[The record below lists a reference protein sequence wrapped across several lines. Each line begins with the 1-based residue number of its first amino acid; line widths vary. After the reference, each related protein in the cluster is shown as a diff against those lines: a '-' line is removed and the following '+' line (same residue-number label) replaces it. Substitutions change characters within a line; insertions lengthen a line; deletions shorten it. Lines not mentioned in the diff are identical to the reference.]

1 MNKKTII
8 AVSVIAILTVFSIQC
23 GEQATRKPNSLTGVF
38 TNVKG
43 KVTVNKKK
51 VRVGTRVTK
60 DSIVKV
66 AKKSLAVIQ
75 FSTGALITLK
85 SKAKLKV
92 QKLAMN
98 AAGIPQISL
107 KQTAGSSFS
116 RVNKGRAEYT
126 MSTPTAVAGVR
137 GTSFS
142 VSITKDKKTKIRLL
156 KGKVAVKS
164 KKKSAKT
171 KEVVLK
177 TGQKITVESKGLKR
191 VKRLKKTEKESLKA
205 LDQVAFIPKETIDQS
220 DDKELRTEVRKA
232 ATVVIPKRVESVVTS
247 SKLIISKKEASEE
260 AKIREAEEAAASVE
274 EDDAPTSVDDDE
286 EDSEELTLADLK
298 KKYKSISEVTTH
310 SGEKYVGHFVQI
322 GRNFVIDTVDGK
334 VTLASSQVKKVVE
347 LYKK

>member
-1 MNKKTII
+1 MNKKTMITI
-8 AVSVIAILTVFSIQC
+8 SVIAVLTVFSIQC
-23 GEQATRKPNSLTGVF
+23 GEKATPKAYSLTGVF

-43 KVTVNKKK
+43 EVTVNKKK

-60 DSIVKV
+60 NSTIKV

-85 SKAKLKV
+85 AKAKLKI

-98 AAGIPQISL
+98 DAGIPEIGL

-116 RVNKGRAEYT
+116 RINKGKAEYT

-142 VSITKDKKTKIRLL
+142 VSVSKDKKTKIRLL

-164 KKKSAKT
+164 KKKFAKA

-177 TGQKITVESKGLKR
+177 TGQKITVERKGLKR
-191 VKRLKKTEKESLKA
+191 VKKLKKIEKESLKA
-205 LDQVAFIPKETIDQS
+205 LDQVVFIPKETIDQA
-220 DDKELRTEVRKA
+220 DDKKLKTEVRKA
-232 ATVVIPKRVESVVTS
+232 ATVVIPERVESVVTS

-260 AKIREAEEAAASVE
+260 AAKNKKEEPASLDE
-274 EDDAPTSVDDDE
+274 EDPTSVDE
-286 EDSEELTLADLK
+286 EESEKLTLADLK

-310 SGEKYVGHFVQI
+310 SGQKYVGHFVQV

-334 VTLASSQVKKVVE
+334 VTLASSQVKKVIE
-347 LYKK
+347 LY

>member
-23 GEQATRKPNSLTGVF
+23 GEQATPKAYSLTGVF

-43 KVTVNKKK
+43 EVTVNKKR
-51 VRVGTRVTK
+51 VRVGARVTK
-60 DSIVKV
+60 NSIVKV

-98 AAGIPQISL
+98 DAGIPEISL

-116 RVNKGRAEYT
+116 RVNKGKAQYT

-142 VSITKDKKTKIRLL
+142 VSVSKDKKTKIRLL

-164 KKKSAKT
+164 RKKSAKA

-191 VKRLKKTEKESLKA
+191 VKKLKKAEKESLKA
-205 LDQVAFIPKETIDQS
+205 LDQVAFVPKETIDQA
-220 DDKELRTEVRKA
+220 DDKKLQTEVRGV
-232 ATVVIPKRVESVVTS
+232 ATFVIPKKVESVVAS
-247 SKLIISKKEASEE
+247 SKLIVSKKEAMEE
-260 AKIREAEEAAASVE
+260 AKAREEEAAASAKE
-274 EDDAPTSVDDDE
+274 EESTSVDDE
-286 EDSEELTLADLK
+286 EEETEKMTLADLK
-298 KKYKSISEVTTH
+298 KKYKSISEVTTR
-310 SGEKYVGHFVQI
+310 SGQKYVGHFVQI

-334 VTLASSQVKKVVE
+334 VTIASSQVKKVIE
-347 LYKK
+347 L